1 MFKVHKTHDL
11 HTARTACA
19 KQIQRER
26 EQEFRNLNY
35 KAAHRSGNEI
45 VYQGGEKVRC
55 DAWWEEGS
63 EHDKH
68 APMWASG
75 EGLLP
80 AWADRAC

>member
-35 KAAHRSGNEI
+35 KEWGW
-45 VYQGGEKVRC
+45 GESYRC
-55 DAWWEEGS
+55 SEAQSLLRHGEE
-63 EHDKH
+63 
-68 APMWASG
+68 
-75 EGLLP
+75 
-80 AWADRAC
+80 